1 MLHRTRDLL
10 MRQRT
15 QVINALRAHMA
26 ELGMTAAQGNAG
38 LRELLAIIAGSAD
51 ERLPV
56 EAHGRLIVLA
66 AELQTMRT
74 LIASI
79 EKRTS
84 SNPHPC
90 ARIASRFWKTGQAAA
105 PARSNRSQV
114 YGDGCRTTRPPA
126 IRACD
131 GLYNLTR
138 IKCPRLQI
146 S

>member
-15 QVINALRAHMA
+15 QVINALRAHLA

-79 EKRTS
+79 EKRIIAVEADIEQS
-84 SNPHPC
+84 ASLRPDRFKVLEDWASRCPGAIKPKSGLRGRLPHHPAARHPC
-90 ARIASRFWKTGQAAA
+90 
-105 PARSNRSQV
+105 
-114 YGDGCRTTRPPA
+114 
-126 IRACD
+126 
-131 GLYNLTR
+131 L
-138 IKCPRLQI
+138 
-146 S
+146 

>member
-74 LIASI
+74 LIAS
-79 EKRTS
+79 
-84 SNPHPC
+84 
-90 ARIASRFWKTGQAAA
+90 RFWKTGQAAA